1 MHFEI
6 YEQKQSGLLA
16 AANGGGDYRW
26 RLRADNGRII
36 ADSGEGYH
44 NKADCQHGIDLVKGT
59 NAATSVVDS
68 TLSGA
73 LSGLLGALQGY
84 QK

>member
-16 AANGGGDYRW
+16 AAAGGGDYRW

-36 ADSGEGYH
+36 ADSGEGYR
-44 NKADCQHGIDLVKGT
+44 NKADCQNGINLVKQT
-59 NAATSVVDS
+59 TAATSVVDS
-68 TLSGA
+68 TVGGMLG
-73 LSGLLGALQGY
+73 GLLGGFNTTQR
-84 QK
+84 